1 MNLVEIHMIDKNH
14 SLYNEID
21 RLCFLSKNLYNAGN
35 YIVRQEFFESSKLK
49 ESGLTDNAIWI
60 RYNDLTKL
68 MINNPDYISL
78 PRKVSQQTLMIL
90 DRNWKSFF
98 KSIKDYSLNPD
109 KYNGRPKPPSYKDKK
124 KGRFILTYTDQSISK
139 KELKNG
145 LIHLSGTNIILP
157 FINKQYDIQQVRIIP
172 MSNMVYKIEIV
183 YDRPIQDLNLNKDNV
198 LGIDLG
204 LENLLTI
211 TSNQKGFNPLIIKG
225 GILKSI
231 NQYYNK
237 QLAIYKS
244 YLPKDV
250 KTSNKINKLTSKRN
264 KKIKHHMHEYS
275 KYVIDLCKTNNIGVI
290 IIGVNKGWKQDINIG
305 SKNNQNFVSIPF
317 SQLRQMIKYKAE
329 LCGITYIEQE
339 ESYTSKASFLDSDN
353 IPVYKKEKEY
363 TFSGK
368 RVKRGLYKS
377 KKGLIINADV
387 NGSYNIIRKAI
398 PNAFADGIE
407 GVVVHPN
414 EVKFVR

>member
-1 MNLVEIHMIDKNH
+1 MIDKNH

-21 RLCFLSKNLYNAGN
+21 KLCFLSKNLYNAGN

-68 MINNPDYISL
+68 MINNSDYVSL

-109 KYNGRPKPPSYKDKK
+109 KYSGRPKPPSYKDKK

-157 FINKQYDIQQVRIIP
+157 FINKQYDIQQVRIVP

-183 YDRPIQDLNLNKDNV
+183 YDRPIQDLKLNKDNI

-204 LENLLTI
+204 LKNLITI
-211 TSNQKGFNPLIIKG
+211 TSNQKGFNSLIIKG
-225 GILKSI
+225 GVLKSI

-237 QLAIYKS
+237 QLAVYQS
-244 YLPKDV
+244 YLPKDI

-368 RVKRGLYKS
+368 RIKRGLYKS

-398 PNAFADGIE
+398 PNVFTDGIE